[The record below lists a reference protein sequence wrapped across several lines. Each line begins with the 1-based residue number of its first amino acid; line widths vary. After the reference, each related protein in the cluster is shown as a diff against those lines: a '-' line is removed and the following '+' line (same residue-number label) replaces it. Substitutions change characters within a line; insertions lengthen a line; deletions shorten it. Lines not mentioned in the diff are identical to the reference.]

1 MNLVSAGVIVQ
12 RFGREDRMDA
22 KRIVRSSR
30 LTIWA
35 AVAIA
40 AMLGER
46 VVAQGVV
53 MERNLSLAMAKTS
66 AEAALAE
73 CMSKGYHTSK
83 PGSATLRTS

>member
-1 MNLVSAGVIVQ
+1 
-12 RFGREDRMDA
+12 MDA

-73 CMSKGYHTSK
+73 CKSKGYHTSK
-83 PGSATLRTS
+83 AGIRNVADLLKSIQAVNATQSSCHRS